1 MPELSTSF
9 AQLSLFTPRRAS
21 QRITRGRSQGGGSLR
36 AFVPQ
41 PSVDPLPLLAPLLF
55 SRAPCTCMG
64 TAPLQRQQEGFS
76 SAAHLFYLLPQH
88 VLLLIEASSIVSAS
102 PGRFARQHSY
112 SLLLNLV
119 VRHSFSTSINTP
131 STSQDLHYT
140 STVSAIHTYN
150 SHPTDRV
157 LVITFSLSRNISIA
171 DY

>member
-1 MPELSTSF
+1 
-9 AQLSLFTPRRAS
+9 
-21 QRITRGRSQGGGSLR
+21 
-36 AFVPQ
+36 
-41 PSVDPLPLLAPLLF
+41 
-55 SRAPCTCMG
+55 MG
-64 TAPLQRQQEGFS
+64 
-76 SAAHLFYLLPQH
+76 AHLFYLLPQH

-157 LVITFSLSRNISIA
+157 LVITFSLSQHFHRRLLNIIFTRRTYSIHIH
-171 DY
+171 

>member
-1 MPELSTSF
+1 VEE
-9 AQLSLFTPRRAS
+9 AR
-21 QRITRGRSQGGGSLR
+21 GGGSLR

-131 STSQDLHYT
+131 SKSQDLHYI
-140 STVSAIHTYN
+140 STVHCHTQYKHTTVTQRTASWS
-150 SHPTDRV
+150 SHSLPLATYPSPT
-157 LVITFSLSRNISIA
+157 IEHHIYSTYIFHSFSLK
-171 DY
+171 